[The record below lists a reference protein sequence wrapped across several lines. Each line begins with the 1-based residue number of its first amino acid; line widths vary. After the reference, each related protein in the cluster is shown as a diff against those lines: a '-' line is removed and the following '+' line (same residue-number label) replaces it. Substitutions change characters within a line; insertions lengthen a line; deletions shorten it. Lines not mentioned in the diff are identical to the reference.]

1 MTNKQLKDNQTTVQ
15 ELKDSMKEFVTE
27 REWTEYHNPKNISM
41 SISIEA
47 AELMEKFQFLTAEE
61 SIAIAQTHKQEVSH
75 ELADILSY
83 VLSFA
88 NATGIDLSAV
98 FQEKLK
104 LSTRKYP
111 VEKAKGT
118 YVKYTKLD
126 QKVSE

>member
-1 MTNKQLKDNQTTVQ
+1 MKNKQLKDNQTTVQ
-15 ELKDSMKEFVTE
+15 ELKDIMKEFVAE

-61 SIAIAQTHKQEVSH
+61 SIAIAQTHKQEVSY

-88 NATGIDLSAV
+88 NVTGIDLSAV

-104 LSTRKYP
+104 LSAKKYP

-118 YVKYTKLD
+118 YAKYTKLD
-126 QKVSE
+126 QKVPQ